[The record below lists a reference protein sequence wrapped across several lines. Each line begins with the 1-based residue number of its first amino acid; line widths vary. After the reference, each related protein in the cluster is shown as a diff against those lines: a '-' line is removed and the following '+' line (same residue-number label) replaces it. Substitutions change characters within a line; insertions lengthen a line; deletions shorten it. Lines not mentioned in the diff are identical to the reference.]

1 MSASGSRGFTL
12 IEILLVVFV
21 IGTTLAVAVPAVSEA
36 MRTYALNNAGQSI
49 VGAVRSARYTAV
61 SKNRTVRVRFNCPS
75 ANEFRIVE
83 VVGSGVDGAS
93 DRCQPTAYP
102 YPDQDAAAA
111 PDVDGP
117 VMRLPQ
123 RTAFGSFQDI
133 EIDTNGRM
141 TPLAGCPACSPAT
154 GPATISVKNGTT
166 TRQIVI
172 TANGQVSVK

>member
-1 MSASGSRGFTL
+1 MSPSDSRGFTL

-36 MRTYALNNAGQSI
+36 MRTYALNNARQSI
-49 VGAVRSARYTAV
+49 VSAVRSARYTAV

-83 VVGSGVDGAS
+83 VVGSGVDSAA
-93 DRCQPTAYP
+93 DRCQSTAYP
-102 YPDQDAAAA
+102 YPDKDAATA

-123 RTAFGSFQDI
+123 RTTFGTFQDI

-141 TPLAGCPACSPAT
+141 TPLTGCPPCTPAS
-154 GPATISVKNGTT
+154 GSATIRVKNGTN
-166 TRQIVI
+166 TRQIII
-172 TANGQVSVK
+172 TANGQISGS